1 MKKNLITAIMMT
13 VVTTVLLGL
22 VYPLVVTGIAQV
34 LFHDKANG
42 QLITKNG
49 EVIGSKII
57 GQPFSGAEYFHP
69 RPSAAGNGYDAANSG
84 GSNLGPTNRKLL
96 DRLKADTESLQ
107 KENPATPVPVDL
119 VTTSAS
125 GLDPDITPAGAD
137 FQAGRIAR
145 ERRISADQVRHLV
158 AHYTEGRQLGFL
170 GEARVNVL
178 QLNLALDAS
187 FPVTR

>member
-1 MKKNLITAIMMT
+1 MKKNLITAIIMT
-13 VVTTVLLGL
+13 VVTTILLGL

-57 GQPFSGAEYFHP
+57 GQPFAGAEYFHP
-69 RPSAAGNGYDAANSG
+69 RPSAAGNGYDAASSG
-84 GSNLGPTNRKLL
+84 GSNLGPTNHKLL
-96 DRLKADTESLQ
+96 DRVKADTEALQ

-137 FQAGRIAR
+137 FQVGRIAR
-145 ERRISADQVRHLV
+145 ERRISSDQVRHLV
-158 AHYTEGRQLGFL
+158 AQYTEGRQLGFL

-187 FPVTR
+187 FPVTK